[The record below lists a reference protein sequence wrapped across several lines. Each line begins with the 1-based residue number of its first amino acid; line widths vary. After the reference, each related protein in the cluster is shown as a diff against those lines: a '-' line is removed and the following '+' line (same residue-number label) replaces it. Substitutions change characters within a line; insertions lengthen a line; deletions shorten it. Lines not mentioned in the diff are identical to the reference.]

1 MELQLNK
8 EIVGDILPTKSNI
21 EKISTDLIADIKNGW
36 VDPFETLA
44 KLEAIKAMC
53 DQVRTGVEDHV
64 RTELEKYGKE
74 GHKSLDASFALAEV
88 GVKYDYSNDPVW
100 ADWNKQ
106 LEAVKEQM
114 KESEKFLKALSKPLA
129 ETNLESGEVIER
141 IPPTKTSKSS
151 FKITLGK

>member
-8 EIVGDILPTKSNI
+8 EIVGELLPTKSNI
-21 EKISTDLIADIKNGW
+21 EKISADLIADIKNGW

-44 KLEAIKAMC
+44 KLEAIKSMC
-53 DQVRTGVEDHV
+53 ESVRSGVEDHV

-74 GHKSLDASFALAEV
+74 GHKSLDASFSLAEV

-100 ADWNKQ
+100 AEKNKE
-106 LEAVKEQM
+106 LEAIKEILKEQ
-114 KESEKFLKALSKPLA
+114 EKFLKALSKPLA
-129 ETNLESGEVIER
+129 ETNMESGEVIER
-141 IPPTKTSKSS
+141 IPPAKSSKSS